1 MKMKMKNNI
10 FYKTFI
16 TLLAISFIYAYPIIF
31 SDRFYIDDLGRSLLG
46 YTRWGNNGRP
56 LADIL
61 MTLISFGYPLI
72 DISPLPQLLSLIFIC
87 ASVSL
92 YAVVNFDSLNK
103 KKLVLVSLLFVCN
116 PFLIE
121 NLSYKYDSL
130 PMMISAGVLFLCFS
144 IPNKYFSFALS
155 ILFIISSLSLYQASI
170 SIFVCLSIIE
180 FIKEYIIHGIK
191 INKCILNQIAR
202 FFQLSISYITYSL
215 LIARNYVA
223 GDYNKSHSELI
234 FNSDNY
240 IEMLSSNMVKY
251 YGWIK
256 SFYIGIPSVFIFI
269 FSLSFCFSVFHFF
282 YQQRNKTSNLNS
294 IARTVILTASSFLVL
309 IASFL
314 HLCLLREPV
323 FSPRVMIGF
332 GVFIMFIGIIIS
344 SNRLGIMSMALFVFS
359 SMILSYSYG
368 NSMKSQLEID
378 RYIATSINIDISQL
392 NNDIKYISV
401 IGKMPSAK
409 QLELSKIR
417 FPIISSL
424 VPIYINN
431 NWGWAGMLLSHYGG
445 NYEFKIMSRHERNE
459 YCELKPSIKNN
470 NYYLYTK
477 GNVVVI
483 DFNKKL
489 CE

>member
-1 MKMKMKNNI
+1 MKMKDNI

-191 INKCILNQIAR
+191 INKCILNQIVR

-256 SFYIGIPSVFIFI
+256 SFYIGIPSVFILYFLCHFVLVYFI
-269 FSLSFCFSVFHFF
+269 FSI
-282 YQQRNKTSNLNS
+282 NKE
-294 IARTVILTASSFLVL
+294 IKQVI
-309 IASFL
+309 
-314 HLCLLREPV
+314 
-323 FSPRVMIGF
+323 
-332 GVFIMFIGIIIS
+332 
-344 SNRLGIMSMALFVFS
+344 
-359 SMILSYSYG
+359 
-368 NSMKSQLEID
+368 
-378 RYIATSINIDISQL
+378 
-392 NNDIKYISV
+392 
-401 IGKMPSAK
+401 
-409 QLELSKIR
+409 
-417 FPIISSL
+417 
-424 VPIYINN
+424 
-431 NWGWAGMLLSHYGG
+431 
-445 NYEFKIMSRHERNE
+445 
-459 YCELKPSIKNN
+459 
-470 NYYLYTK
+470 
-477 GNVVVI
+477 
-483 DFNKKL
+483 
-489 CE
+489 